1 MPAHDSAAERR
12 VLVVS
17 IVASGALGALGIVW
31 GIATRSQMILL
42 DGAYAIVGIVLSGV
56 LLIASSMS
64 RREPSKRYPF
74 GMEAVT
80 PLAIALQ
87 GVVLLATLLY
97 AVYEAVLSM
106 RSGGSDVTAGWAIAY
121 GVVVTIGSVVVT
133 LWMRGATGSSD
144 LLASETAAWAVAAWR
159 GVGMVVGFALLAAI
173 ERSSWADAAPY
184 VDPAMVLVSCLLL
197 VSTPLRMIRGTLV
210 ELLEGAPPDAIRTVV
225 DEAVAELVAEF
236 ALSDPDLS
244 SAKVGSK
251 LYVELTANADPD
263 LTIAQE
269 AHIRDALERR
279 LADLPLDVW
288 STVELHPRVPH

>member
-42 DGAYAIVGIVLSGV
+42 DGAYAIVGIVLSG
-56 LLIASSMS
+56 LLLFASSLS
-64 RREPSKRYPF
+64 EREPSRRYPF

-80 PLAIALQ
+80 PLAIAMQ
-87 GVVLLATLLY
+87 GFVLLATLLY
-97 AVYEAVLSM
+97 AVYEAVLSI

-121 GVVVTIGSVVVT
+121 GVVVTVGSAVVT
-133 LWMRGATGSSD
+133 VWMRGATGSSD

-159 GVGMVVGFALLAAI
+159 GVGMVVGFALLAVV
-173 ERSSWADAAPY
+173 ERSSWSDAAPY
-184 VDPAMVLVSCLLL
+184 IDPAMVLVSCLVL
-197 VSTPLRMIRGTLV
+197 VSTPLRMIRGTVV
-210 ELLEGAPPDAIRTVV
+210 ELLEGAPPEEIRRAV
-225 DEAVAELVAEF
+225 DVAVADLVASF

-244 SAKVGSK
+244 SAKVGPK
-251 LYVELTANADPD
+251 LYVELTASADPD
-263 LTIAQE
+263 LTIAEE
-269 AHIRDALERR
+269 ARIRTSFEER

-288 STVELHPRVPH
+288 STVELSPRAPH